1 MFPRLTFPPTLLKQT
16 AIYVAV
22 WCLCMADWMWG
33 RSIETWW
40 RAWPE
45 GLWFVLSLPLS
56 AYWIAWA
63 GWLCRLDAG
72 DDASL
77 AALVKLA
84 KGTTARLRGASE
96 NVESNRSSALMENPS
111 TAAGLSQPFDES
123 VFLIR
128 RHLVWSVSSIFL
140 WQLGV
145 FLADAGD
152 LHSLRAGLATWGT
165 WSLYFL
171 GIVWLMWFVERA
183 SHHYEERRY
192 ERRRAERSD
201 AFDFARSAHRAT
213 NDDEIEEQ
221 RTHNPLDPH
230 AWYYGRRSRK
240 LTQSLAWM
248 SGYSVCF
255 VLAFL
260 VFTQMGGC
268 SDIYE
273 MPAGGGQQAQIAQAV
288 KIQKIIKKKFVVNPF
303 SAISF
308 KVPPIDEIKLQL
320 QEITQHAYTVG
331 YGEGTG
337 AGFAGGTSQGKVR
350 FLRLEYAGGDWDQD
364 MSMFS
369 GENMLREYGLRT
381 KQKTNDKE
389 ETRTVAALKAFPL
402 EKSPPFVYLTGEKN
416 ISLSANEA
424 KVLREYLVDKHG
436 MLFIDNGGSGNFHNQ
451 TLAMMRQVLP
461 NIRPTH
467 VPLDD
472 TIHRIPYPI
481 PFLPYVAPHGGKE
494 AFGWRVDGRL
504 VAYYHPGDIGDAWA
518 DGHAGVKPEITE
530 FCYQLGVN
538 VIYYAHAEYA
548 KWLMA
553 RKKK

>member
-1 MFPRLTFPPTLLKQT
+1 MFPRLTFPPKLLKQT

-22 WCLCMADWMWG
+22 WCLCLADWMWG

-45 GLWFVLSLPLS
+45 GLWFLLSLPLS

-77 AALVKLA
+77 DALLKLVKEMP
-84 KGTTARLRGASE
+84 TRFRH
-96 NVESNRSSALMENPS
+96 SSDDQK
-111 TAAGLSQPFDES
+111 TAASSSHSFDES
-123 VFLIR
+123 AFLIR

-152 LHSLRAGLATWGT
+152 LHALRAGLATWGT
-165 WSLYFL
+165 WTLYFL
-171 GIVWLMWFVERA
+171 GIVWVMWFVERA
-183 SHHYEERRY
+183 SHYYEERRY
-192 ERRRAERSD
+192 ERQRAERSD
-201 AFDFARSAHRAT
+201 GFDVLRSAHRAT
-213 NDDEIEEQ
+213 HDDEVEDK

-240 LTQSLAWM
+240 LNQSLAWM

-337 AGFAGGTSQGKVR
+337 AGFAGGTKEGKVR
-350 FLRLEYAGGDWDQD
+350 FIRIEYAGGDWDQD

-369 GENMLREYGLRT
+369 GVNMLDEYETRT
-381 KQKTNDKE
+381 KQKVNRQGGTPFE
-389 ETRTVAALKAFPL
+389 EKRSIADLKAFQT

-416 ISLSANEA
+416 ISISAGEA
-424 KVLREYLVDKHG
+424 KTLREYLVEKHG
-436 MLFIDNGGSGNFHNQ
+436 MLFIDNGGSGHFHNQ
-451 TLAMMRQVLP
+451 VLAMMRQVLP

-494 AFGWRVDGRL
+494 ALGWRVDGRL

-548 KWLMA
+548 KWLMS